1 MVSVVPYFAK
11 TPLPN
16 PRLSARSVWSLHA
29 ATQKLT
35 ITRQDTYA
43 FASALNSP
51 SRLEVP
57 PPPAHWLKNLPISD
71 QKRGSLSES
80 CYLSCGGDDE
90 RRRRYEGST
99 YSDNSD
105 NMSEISDSSESAF
118 DGAGVTGNTGNTK
131 WCTME

>member
-57 PPPAHWLKNLPISD
+57 PPPAHWLKNLGCGGQPISD

-80 CYLSCGGDDE
+80 CYLSYGGVDE

-99 YSDNSD
+99 YSDSSD

-118 DGAGVTGNTGNTK
+118 DGAGVTGNTDSA
-131 WCTME
+131 